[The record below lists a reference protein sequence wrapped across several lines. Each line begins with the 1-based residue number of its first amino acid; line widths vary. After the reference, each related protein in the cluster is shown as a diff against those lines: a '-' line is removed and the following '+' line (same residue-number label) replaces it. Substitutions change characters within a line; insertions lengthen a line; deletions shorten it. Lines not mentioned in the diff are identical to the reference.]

1 MKCSQCGSENSVD
14 AKFCTECSA
23 SLTNRCSRCG
33 KENDL
38 NSKFCGECGADLV
51 DSQRQPDLASTSDI
65 PKMRPPLVAPKA
77 EDPKLSI
84 FSSPNLEGLAGAD
97 GANKAITGRER
108 TITSADI
115 IAEMSIGCGVSV
127 TDASL
132 FIDGFWGYVLPG
144 KVSGGRVGW
153 DFQDT
158 GRWTVVIPGFGTFIT
173 SRHVQPSRE
182 LENPYRPGELMSVA
196 SREIKKVRFR
206 SRIRPGGES
215 RPQSTSPPKPR
226 MTLAEKLLK
235 GRQKEDTVAV
245 VPDEPI
251 TPIDTELVSPRDLN
265 LSRGKNS
272 HRWARPMLEEK
283 VSLTD
288 LSMKRRMIWFI
299 SGSTGLEVPIVAH
312 MFEYFLALLLFVF
325 DQGNTTIRWAR
336 RGNMFPCPAYR
347 GRNPSTGEALVAPAG
362 RYYRFRP
369 YAGLRQSI

>member
-14 AKFCTECSA
+14 AKFCMECGTP
-23 SLTNRCSRCG
+23 LTNRCPRCG

-38 NSKFCGECGADLV
+38 SSKFCGECGTDLV
-51 DSQRQPDLASTSDI
+51 DSQSQPDLASTSEI

-77 EDPKLSI
+77 EDLRPPI
-84 FSSPNLEGLAGAD
+84 FSSPNLEGLIGAD

-158 GRWTVVIPGFGTFIT
+158 GRWSVVIPGFGTFIT
-173 SRHVQPSRE
+173 TNRHTRAE
-182 LENPYRPGELMSVA
+182 
-196 SREIKKVRFR
+196 VRFQ
-206 SRIRPGGES
+206 SRICPGGES

-265 LSRGKNS
+265 LSQGKNS

-283 VSLTD
+283 VSLAD

-299 SGSTGLEVPIVAH
+299 SGSTGLEVPAVAH

-336 RGNMFPCPAYR
+336 RGNMFPCRVYR
-347 GRNPSTGEALVAPAG
+347 GRNPRTGESLVAPAG
-362 RYYRFRP
+362 RYYQFRP

>member
-1 MKCSQCGSENSVD
+1 MKCSQCDSDNLVD
-14 AKFCTECSA
+14 VKFCTECGA
-23 SLTNRCSRCG
+23 LLKNQCSRCG
-33 KENDL
+33 NENNL
-38 NSKFCGECGADLV
+38 KAKFCGECGLDLGHT
-51 DSQRQPDLASTSDI
+51 RNQPDSGSTPDR
-65 PKMRPPLVAPKA
+65 PNLRPPLVGSKVECP
-77 EDPKLSI
+77 ELSI
-84 FSSPNLEGLAGAD
+84 FSSSNIEELSSVNGR
-97 GANKAITGRER
+97 NKAITGREQ

-115 IAEMSIGCGVSV
+115 IAEISTGCGTSAI
-127 TDASL
+127 DASL

-158 GRWTVVIPGFGTFIT
+158 GRWTVVIPGFGTFVT
-173 SRHVQPSRE
+173 
-182 LENPYRPGELMSVA
+182 
-196 SREIKKVRFR
+196 EINRVRFR

-265 LSRGKNS
+265 LSQWKNS
-272 HRWARPMLEEK
+272 HRWARPMIEEK

-347 GRNPSTGEALVAPAG
+347 GRNPRTGEPLVAPAG